1 MHCHCCPV
9 RTPAILLD
17 AFCLTS
23 PFRLQTLPLQYV
35 YSMVFALE
43 EINRSPTLLPG
54 LKLGYHIRD
63 SCALPTWAMR
73 GAMTLV
79 GGESATCD
87 SEDQS
92 DLSGE
97 PGEERDKGRG
107 ALVGR
112 KKVKIIWEITGRP
125 FDAWCRNV
133 ESLTVL

>member
-1 MHCHCCPV
+1 MHCHCCNV
-9 RTPAILLD
+9 SLKFVLD
-17 AFCLTS
+17 IFSLVSA
-23 PFRLQTLPLQYV
+23 FRLQTLPLQYV

-87 SEDQS
+87 MEADF
-92 DLSGE
+92 LSRG
-97 PGEERDKGRG
+97 PGEERDEGRG
-107 ALVGR
+107 AFVV
-112 KKVKIIWEITGRP
+112 KK
-125 FDAWCRNV
+125 
-133 ESLTVL
+133 